1 MQTNRRKLLL
11 APLACALS
19 GVMPPRAWAQPAAG
33 VKDYPARP
41 VKLIVAAAAGSSP
54 DAMSRQF
61 ASALGAKWRQPVVIE
76 NAAGL
81 GGVIGTERAAKQ
93 APDGYTLLVS
103 TSGAMSV
110 GGSLMRLPYDPV
122 RDFQPLTMMMYMP
135 NLLVV
140 HPSVPVK
147 TLDEL
152 IAYGKQHPGRLRY
165 GHPGVGTTPHL
176 SAELLKDMT
185 GLQME
190 AIPYKSS
197 AQMASDLLAGHYEV
211 LFHNSSVMLPYVQ
224 AGSARALGVTSAQRL
239 TALPDVPTVGETG
252 PLAGFEVT
260 AWWGIYAPAGIAAEL
275 AQRLTADIDGV
286 LKQGALVAWIKDQGG
301 AVGGGSQQQ
310 LSDYQGAETRKWRAL
325 IAKANIRAE

>member
-1 MQTNRRKLLL
+1 MQTNRRRMLL
-11 APLACALS
+11 APLACALA
-19 GVMPPRAWAQPAAG
+19 GALPARVLAQPAAG
-33 VKDYPARP
+33 AKEYPARP

-54 DAMSRQF
+54 DAMSRQI
-61 ASALGAKWRQPVVIE
+61 ASALGAQWRQPVVIE

-93 APDGYTLLVS
+93 PPDGYTLLVS
-103 TSGAMSV
+103 TSGAMAVS
-110 GGSLMRLPYDPV
+110 GSLMRLPYDPV
-122 RDFQPLTMMMYMP
+122 KDFQPLTIMMYMP

-140 HPSVPVK
+140 HPSVPAK
-147 TLDEL
+147 TLGEL
-152 IAYGKQHPGRLRY
+152 VAYGKQNPGRLRY

-185 GLQME
+185 GLEMQ

-211 LFHNSSVMLPYVQ
+211 LFHNSSVMLPYVL

-239 TALPDVPTVGETG
+239 PALPDVPAVGEAE
-252 PLAGFEVT
+252 PLAGFEVM
-260 AWWGIYAPAGIAAEL
+260 AWWGMYAPAGMPVDL

-286 LKQGALVAWIKDQGG
+286 LKQAALVAWIKDQGG

-310 LSDYQGAETRKWRAL
+310 LRDFQNAEMRKWREL
-325 IAKANIRAE
+325 VTKANIHAH

>member
-1 MQTNRRKLLL
+1 MYKNRRRGMFASLALTVVTLLS
-11 APLACALS
+11 ATAS
-19 GVMPPRAWAQPAAG
+19 AQ
-33 VKDYPARP
+33 DYPSRP

-54 DAMSRQF
+54 DAMSRQL
-61 ASALGAKWRQPVVIE
+61 ANALSARWHQPVVIE
-76 NAAGL
+76 NAVGL

-122 RDFQPLTMMMYMP
+122 KDFQPLAMMMYMP

-140 HPSVPVK
+140 HPSVPAK
-147 TLDEL
+147 TLAEL
-152 IAYGKQHPGRLRY
+152 IAYGKQNPGKLRY

-185 GLQME
+185 GLDMQ

-211 LFHNSSVMLPYVQ
+211 LFHNSSVMLPHVQ
-224 AGSARALGVTSAQRL
+224 SGSARPLAATGAQRVP
-239 TALPDVPTVGETG
+239 ALPEVPVVAETEK
-252 PLAGFEVT
+252 LKGFEVT
-260 AWWGIYAPAGIAAEL
+260 AWWGIYAPAGTPAGLAAKL
-275 AQRLTADIDGV
+275 NADIDAV
-286 LKQGALVAWIKDQGG
+286 LKQPALVNWIKEQGG
-301 AVGGGSQQQ
+301 SVGGGSQQE
-310 LSDYQGAETRKWRAL
+310 LRDYQAAETRKWREL
-325 IAKANIRAE
+325 ITKANIHAE

>member
-1 MQTNRRKLLL
+1 MYRNRRRGMFASLALTVFTLLS
-11 APLACALS
+11 ATAS
-19 GVMPPRAWAQPAAG
+19 AQ
-33 VKDYPARP
+33 DYPSRP

-54 DAMSRQF
+54 DAMSRQL
-61 ASALGAKWRQPVVIE
+61 ANALSARWHQPVVIE
-76 NAAGL
+76 NAVGL

-122 RDFQPLTMMMYMP
+122 KDFQPLAMMMYMP

-140 HPSVPVK
+140 HPSVPAK
-147 TLDEL
+147 TLAEL
-152 IAYGKQHPGRLRY
+152 IAYGKQNPGKLRY

-185 GLQME
+185 GLDMQ

-211 LFHNSSVMLPYVQ
+211 LFHNSSVMLPHVQ
-224 AGSARALGVTSAQRL
+224 SGSARPLAATGAQRVP
-239 TALPDVPTVGETG
+239 ALPEVPVVAETEK
-252 PLAGFEVT
+252 LKGFEVT
-260 AWWGIYAPAGIAAEL
+260 AWWGIYAPAGTPAGLAAKL
-275 AQRLTADIDGV
+275 NADIDAV
-286 LKQGALVAWIKDQGG
+286 LKQPALVNWIKEQGG
-301 AVGGGSQQQ
+301 SVGGGSQQE
-310 LSDYQGAETRKWRAL
+310 LRDYQAAETRKWREL
-325 IAKANIRAE
+325 ITKANIHAE

>member
-1 MQTNRRKLLL
+1 MYKNRRRGMFASLALTVVTLLS
-11 APLACALS
+11 ATAS
-19 GVMPPRAWAQPAAG
+19 AQ
-33 VKDYPARP
+33 DYPSRP

-54 DAMSRQF
+54 DAMSRQL
-61 ASALGAKWRQPVVIE
+61 ANALSARWHQPVVIE
-76 NAAGL
+76 NAVGL

-122 RDFQPLTMMMYMP
+122 KDFQPLAMMMYMP

-140 HPSVPVK
+140 HPSVPAK
-147 TLDEL
+147 TLAEL
-152 IAYGKQHPGRLRY
+152 IAYGKQNPGKLRY

-185 GLQME
+185 GLDMQ

-211 LFHNSSVMLPYVQ
+211 LFHNSSVMLPHVQ
-224 AGSARALGVTSAQRL
+224 SGSARPLAATGAQRVP
-239 TALPDVPTVGETG
+239 ALPEVPVVAETEK
-252 PLAGFEVT
+252 LKGFEVT
-260 AWWGIYAPAGIAAEL
+260 AWWGIYAPAGTPAGLAAKL
-275 AQRLTADIDGV
+275 NADIDAV
-286 LKQGALVAWIKDQGG
+286 LKQPALVNWIKEQGG
-301 AVGGGSQQQ
+301 SVGGGSQ
-310 LSDYQGAETRKWRAL
+310 LELRDYQAAETRKWREL
-325 IAKANIRAE
+325 ITKANIHAE

>member
-1 MQTNRRKLLL
+1 MQMNRRRFLL
-11 APLACALS
+11 APLACALP
-19 GVMPPRAWAQPAAG
+19 GALPVRAWAQPAASA
-33 VKDYPARP
+33 KDYPARP

-54 DAMSRQF
+54 DAMSRQI
-61 ASALGAKWRQPVVIE
+61 AGALGAQWRQPVVIE

-122 RDFQPLTMMMYMP
+122 ADFQPLTMMMYMP

-140 HPSVPVK
+140 HPTVPVK
-147 TLDEL
+147 TLDDL
-152 IAYGKQHPGRLRY
+152 ISYGRHNPGRLRY

-239 TALPDVPTVGETG
+239 PALPDVPAVGEAG
-252 PLAGFEVT
+252 RLAGFEVT
-260 AWWGIYAPAGIAAEL
+260 AWWGIYAPAGMPAEL
-275 AQRLTADIDGV
+275 AQRLTTDIDGV
-286 LKQGALVAWIKDQGG
+286 LKQAPLVAWIKDQGG

-310 LSDYQGAETRKWRAL
+310 LRDYQGAETRKWRDL
-325 IAKANIRAE
+325 IAKANIRAD